1 MKAPPRVTLSAG
13 SGLFDPVFVEWE
25 QSTTDCHSALPRQAK
40 IDERS
45 GNVDENKG
53 QPISVDCR
61 SADLPTADGVLTSGS
76 IISPQF
82 QGGVPHASA
91 PGRRVGWPG
100 QPP

>member
-61 SADLPTADGVLTSGS
+61 SADRLLPTADLPTCRLPPPVVLYV
-76 IISPQF
+76 F
-82 QGGVPHASA
+82 QPEVI
-91 PGRRVGWPG
+91 
-100 QPP
+100 